1 MSEAKRSRKTSP
13 DPSLVWYSGAV
24 MQGDQY
30 GRTLGFPTANLD
42 PNILRHITKE
52 GVYACTVHLG
62 SQNYRGALYLG
73 PRLVL
78 HETVRVL
85 EIHIIDFDREIYGQT
100 LAFQLGSFIRPPMDF
115 ADSTTLQAQ
124 FSKDIAAVRGR
135 LL

>member
-1 MSEAKRSRKTSP
+1 
-13 DPSLVWYSGAV
+13 

-42 PNILRHITKE
+42 PSILRHITKE

-115 ADSTTLQAQ
+115 ASLNELKERFAADVDSV
-124 FSKDIAAVRGR
+124 K
-135 LL
+135 